1 MIYLIIIFTLAI
13 FAILDFFDFK
23 IKKEAR
29 GRIEILN
36 SEEAIPNKLS
46 FFKYTVYIA
55 IIIILSIFAGL
66 RFYVGLDYSSYSNI
80 FYKIMSGQNVH
91 LEPGFVYFNKL
102 IGNHFYYPTLMFLI
116 FAILTV
122 TFKAIIIKL
131 DTKKVFFALFIAFS
145 LYFLVGTMGQ
155 IRSTFAQAIDFIAL
169 YLYMKNKRIIPFVL
183 ILISA
188 LFHVSAIVFLLIFIL
203 GARKYNTIFIIGL
216 LIACAALGHFLN
228 IKGIGLEFKDS
239 YGFIGSK
246 LYSYTNVETQ
256 KIGISFNV
264 VLDIIIVIFALVMR
278 KVYSINNRK
287 FNLLF
292 NVYVGSLISFLIFN
306 NYFIIGVRFSNYFR
320 LPLILLLPYLIEKI
334 ENKRIRILVASIFIF
349 IFFMMNI
356 RFLQANYVFYMP
368 YRMKIFSH
376 IISL

>member
-1 MIYLIIIFTLAI
+1 MIYLIITFILAI
-13 FAILDFFDFK
+13 LAILDFFDFK
-23 IKKEAR
+23 IKKNGWR
-29 GRIEILN
+29 RIEIL
-36 SEEAIPNKLS
+36 SNKEVTLNKS
-46 FFKYTVYIA
+46 KILKGTIYILV
-55 IIIILSIFAGL
+55 IVMLSIFAGC

-91 LEPGFVYFNKL
+91 LEPGFVYSNKL
-102 IGNHFYYPTLMFLI
+102 IGKYFYYPTLIFFI

-122 TFKAIIIKL
+122 SFKAIIIKV

-145 LYFLVGTMGQ
+145 LYYFVGTMGQ

-169 YLYMKNKRIIPFVL
+169 YLYMKNKRVIPFIL

-188 LFHVSAIVFLLIFIL
+188 LFHVSAIVFLLIFII
-203 GARKYNTIFIIGL
+203 GARRYNTIFIIGL
-216 LIACAALGHFLN
+216 IIACAISGHFLN
-228 IKGIGLEFKDS
+228 IKEIGLEFKNS
-239 YGFIGSK
+239 FGFIGYK
-246 LYSYTNVETQ
+246 LYNYTNVETQ
-256 KIGISFNV
+256 RIGISFNV
-264 VLDIIIVIFALVMR
+264 IFDSIIVIFALVMR
-278 KVYSINNRK
+278 KIYSINTRR

-292 NVYVGSLISFLIFN
+292 NVYIGSLISFLIFN

-349 IFFMMNI
+349 IFFIMNI
-356 RFLQANYVFYMP
+356 RFLQANYVFYIP
-368 YRMKIFSH
+368 YRMNIFDH

>member
-1 MIYLIIIFTLAI
+1 MIYLIIIFILAI
-13 FAILDFFDFK
+13 LAILDFFDFK
-23 IKKEAR
+23 IKKNGWR
-29 GRIEILN
+29 RIEILS
-36 SEEAIPNKLS
+36 SEEAILNKSKVLKGTIYIVVIVMLS
-46 FFKYTVYIA
+46 M
-55 IIIILSIFAGL
+55 FAGF

-80 FYKIMSGQNVH
+80 FYQIMNGQNVH

-102 IGNHFYYPTLMFLI
+102 IGNYFYYPTLIFFV

-122 TFKAIIIKL
+122 TFKAVIIKL

-349 IFFMMNI
+349 IFFIMNI
-356 RFLQANYVFYMP
+356 RFLQANYIFYMP
-368 YRMKIFSH
+368 YRMNIFGH